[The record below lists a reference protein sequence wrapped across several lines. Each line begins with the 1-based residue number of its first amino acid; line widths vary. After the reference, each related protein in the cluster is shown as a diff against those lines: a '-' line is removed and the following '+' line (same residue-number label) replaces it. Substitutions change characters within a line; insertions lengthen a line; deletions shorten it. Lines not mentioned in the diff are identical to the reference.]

1 MSKREIELVVISDVH
16 LGTYGCH
23 ANELLNYLQSIKPK
37 TLVLNGDIIDAWQFS
52 KSYFPANH
60 MQVIKQI
67 FELLSSGTKVYYLTG
82 NHDEMLRRFSNLE
95 IGNLIL
101 DDKVVL
107 NLDGEKAW
115 IFHGD
120 VFDSST
126 TGSAKFIAKLGGK
139 GYDLLIIL
147 NRIINFILNKF
158 GREKMSFSKKIKNS
172 VKKAVSFIDNF
183 ETTAAEIAIDNGYK
197 YVVCG
202 HIHQP
207 QIREVTNEKEK

>member
-1 MSKREIELVVISDVH
+1 MSKRKVELVVISDVH

-23 ANELLNYLQSIKPK
+23 ATELLNYLQSIKPD

-52 KSYFPANH
+52 KRYFPASH

-67 FELLSSGTKVYYLTG
+67 FELLTAGTKVYYLTG
-82 NHDEMLRRFSNLE
+82 NHDELLRRFSE
-95 IGNLIL
+95 FQIGNLVL

-107 NLDGEKAW
+107 NLNGEKAW

-126 TGSAKFIAKLGGK
+126 SGSAKFIAKLGGK

-147 NRIINFILNKF
+147 NRFTNFILECN
-158 GREKMSFSKKIKNS
+158 FSNSSKISNVLS
-172 VKKAVSFIDNF
+172 LDASSIN
-183 ETTAAEIAIDNGYK
+183 TISN
-197 YVVCG
+197 
-202 HIHQP
+202 
-207 QIREVTNEKEK
+207 

>member
-1 MSKREIELVVISDVH
+1 
-16 LGTYGCH
+16 
-23 ANELLNYLQSIKPK
+23 
-37 TLVLNGDIIDAWQFS
+37 
-52 KSYFPANH
+52 

-67 FELLSSGTKVYYLTG
+67 FELLTSGTKVYYLTG
-82 NHDEMLRRFSNLE
+82 NHDEMLRRFSEFE
-95 IGNLIL
+95 IGNLVL

-107 NLDGEKAW
+107 NLNGEKAW

-139 GYDLLIIL
+139 GYDLLIV
-147 NRIINFILNKF
+147 FILIKPIILEKF

-197 YVVCG
+197 YVICG

-207 QIREVTNEKEK
+207 QIREVVNEKGRVTYLNSGDWVENLTSLEFDDGAWNIFRYTDYFDEKIIPIHTLRSLDKLENERRVVTF